1 MVIKTGPENIQ
12 EALHTAV
19 KVLNNGGI
27 VAFATET
34 FYGLGV
40 KFDNESALKRLYGLK
55 KRPRD
60 KAMPLIIGSAAQLPT
75 LTQTTSETAK
85 ILIEKFWPG
94 ALTLI
99 FTAKQGFSEY
109 IAADGKIAVRVP
121 GESFAFRLAQTA
133 GFPITATSANIS
145 GRPPA
150 DSPEMVLGYFGDML
164 DLVIDSG
171 KTRGGLPSTI
181 LDVSSDEIRVLRPGA
196 IEVKI

>member
-1 MVIKTGPENIQ
+1 MIIKIGPENIE

-19 KVLNNGGI
+19 KVLNDGGI

-40 KFDNESALKRLYGLK
+40 KFDNESALKRLYELK

-60 KAMPLIIGSAAQLPT
+60 KAMPLIIGSAAQLST
-75 LTQTTSETAK
+75 LARNMTGPAK
-85 ILIEKFWPG
+85 ALIGKFWPG

-99 FTAKQGFSEY
+99 FTANEGLSKH
-109 IAADGKIAVRVP
+109 IVADGKIAVRVP
-121 GESFAFRLAQTA
+121 GESFALRLAQTA

-150 DSPEMVLGYFGDML
+150 DSPEMLLGYFGDAL

-181 LDVSSDEIRVLRPGA
+181 LDVSSDEIRVLRAGA